1 MRVNIFGRGMDR
13 MPDLAFRIIA
23 LMFKI
28 RDIFI
33 QKDKL
38 LDKFGIRQGQSVVDY
53 GCGPGSYIRKASELV
68 GTGGRVYAI
77 DIHELAIESVKKRIS
92 KENLHNVTALAASKE
107 RCPLNDDSIDLIYA
121 LDMFHMVANPTIFLK
136 ELNRISKPDGI
147 LFIDNGHQNRDKAKT
162 KINSSGTWEIT
173 EERQR
178 YMKCRPIKKNMTNKR
193 TQ

>member
-28 RDIFI
+28 RDTFI

-38 LDKFGIRQGQSVVDY
+38 LDEFGIHQGQSIVDY

-68 GTGGRVYAI
+68 GTGGNVYAI

-92 KENLHNVTALAASKE
+92 RENLHNVTALVASKE
-107 RCPLNDDSIDLIYA
+107 RCPLSDNSINIIYA
-121 LDMFHMVANPTIFLK
+121 LDMFHMVANPIIFLK
-136 ELNRISKPDGI
+136 ELNRICKPDGI
-147 LFIDNGHQNRDKAKT
+147 LFIDNGHQKRDTAKT
-162 KINSSGTWEIT
+162 KINASEAWKIM
-173 EERQR
+173 EEKRR
-178 YMKCRPIKKNMTNKR
+178 YMKCRPIKLNR
-193 TQ
+193 